1 MAKYRHRMFE
11 MFEFADEATSALA
24 SKSTRPA
31 AESDHPEWW
40 TFLQLTVTRSAGVT
54 HVHFKPTTNLSEEET
69 LAELRK
75 DFALLAD
82 SLVNDSRVLL
92 DFTGRSEF
100 CAASIEALAAFN
112 RKLQSKGS
120 RLALC
125 NLDPAVQA
133 SFFPDRQAN
142 QARG

>member
-1 MAKYRHRMFE
+1 
-11 MFEFADEATSALA
+11 MFEFADEATSALT
-24 SKSTRPA
+24 SKSNRPV

-54 HVHFKPTTNLSEEET
+54 HVHFKPTDRNAAET

-75 DFALLAD
+75 DFTLLAD

-92 DFTGRSEF
+92 DFAGRGEF

-112 RKLQSKGS
+112 RKLQAKGS
-120 RLALC
+120 RIALC
-125 NLDPAVQA
+125 NLDPVVQA
-133 SFFPDRQAN
+133 SFFPDRPLKRA
-142 QARG
+142 AT